1 MEAANLGIGVDVTP
15 SELHRSTS
23 RCISWCISGQILS
36 SFAPGDF
43 PESINYI
50 YLNQFLFSQLLN
62 AFWLAET
69 RCHVIVNNQSAS
81 IFCWIFFTSL
91 PPVGGNDLTM
101 LKIFIGSNKLTNY
114 LIIII
119 IIASF
124 TIRDCL
130 RFVIFANA
138 SKFPLL
144 FKHTIS
150 VTRLFFSKSSSNIWQ
165 LFGRFCETSLV
176 K

>member
-1 MEAANLGIGVDVTP
+1 MSRDRKQPISVD
-15 SELHRSTS
+15 L
-23 RCISWCISGQILS
+23 
-36 SFAPGDF
+36 
-43 PESINYI
+43 
-50 YLNQFLFSQLLN
+50 LLN
-62 AFWLAET
+62 
-69 RCHVIVNNQSAS
+69 
-81 IFCWIFFTSL
+81 FFTSL

-150 VTRLFFSKSSSNIWQ
+150 VTRLFFSKVVQISGNF
-165 LFGRFCETSLV
+165 LDVFAKRH
-176 K
+176 

>member
-1 MEAANLGIGVDVTP
+1 MNLEAANLGIGVDVTP

-36 SFAPGDF
+36 SFAPGDS

-150 VTRLFFSKSSSNIWQ
+150 VTRLFFSKVVQISGNF
-165 LFGRFCETSLV
+165 LDVFAKRH
-176 K
+176 

>member
-1 MEAANLGIGVDVTP
+1 MHFRTNLVIVRSGRLPRIDKLYLSQPIFVQPTVKCILIGWNAMSRDRKQPISVD
-15 SELHRSTS
+15 L
-23 RCISWCISGQILS
+23 
-36 SFAPGDF
+36 
-43 PESINYI
+43 
-50 YLNQFLFSQLLN
+50 LLN
-62 AFWLAET
+62 
-69 RCHVIVNNQSAS
+69 
-81 IFCWIFFTSL
+81 FFTSL

-114 LIIII
+114 LIIIIIIII

-176 K
+176 KKRFCGYKLGNFGK

>member
-1 MEAANLGIGVDVTP
+1 MSRDRKQPISVD
-15 SELHRSTS
+15 L
-23 RCISWCISGQILS
+23 
-36 SFAPGDF
+36 
-43 PESINYI
+43 
-50 YLNQFLFSQLLN
+50 LLN
-62 AFWLAET
+62 
-69 RCHVIVNNQSAS
+69 
-81 IFCWIFFTSL
+81 FFTSL

-114 LIIII
+114 LIIIIIIII

-150 VTRLFFSKSSSNIWQ
+150 VTRLFFSKVVQISGNF
-165 LFGRFCETSLV
+165 LDVFAKRH
-176 K
+176 

>member
-1 MEAANLGIGVDVTP
+1 
-15 SELHRSTS
+15 
-23 RCISWCISGQILS
+23 
-36 SFAPGDF
+36 
-43 PESINYI
+43 
-50 YLNQFLFSQLLN
+50 
-62 AFWLAET
+62 
-69 RCHVIVNNQSAS
+69 
-81 IFCWIFFTSL
+81 
-91 PPVGGNDLTM
+91 M

-114 LIIII
+114 LIIIIIIII

-150 VTRLFFSKSSSNIWQ
+150 VTRLFFSKVVQISGNF
-165 LFGRFCETSLV
+165 LDVFAKRH
-176 K
+176 